1 MADNKK
7 EKVGVQDIADILNIS
22 ASTVSRALNDHPRIS
37 RETKDKVWQVA
48 KRLGYFSGMPEF
60 SLPAKSDAV
69 TILAPSLRSDFYIEV
84 IEGIRDHFEKKGFDV
99 FVLDTLNDDTKAAG
113 FFKKYKSYG
122 TSGVIH
128 IVCNRNI
135 PPGFYSIPL
144 SEALPVVSI
153 LEAEH
158 DHGVSSVLPDMFHGI
173 YNSLGHLKSTGI
185 KRISLLLEHEDCP
198 LDHQIVSSF
207 KSAMETVFGSAGSL
221 SVFYSNRDEKNLKR
235 FVSSAINSRAR
246 PEVMFV
252 KDTASAFMVNNEL
265 NRAGIN
271 VPEDVL
277 LITIDTVSGV
287 KKLSNNMSILKLP
300 AYDMGQKAAEMLIAQ
315 IRNPKADKKV
325 SVIPVNFI
333 LKGSAMRIG

>member
-48 KRLGYFSGMPEF
+48 KRLGYFSGIPEF
-60 SLPAKSDAV
+60 SSPTKSDAV
-69 TILAPSLRSDFYIEV
+69 TILVPSLRSAFYIEV
-84 IEGIRDHFEKKGFDV
+84 IEGIRDHFEKNGFNV
-99 FVLDTLNDDTKAAG
+99 FVLDTRNDDAKAAD
-113 FFKKYKSYG
+113 FFKKYKNYG

-135 PPGFYSIPL
+135 PAGFYSIPL

-158 DHGVSSVLPDMFHGI
+158 DLGVSSVLPDMFHGI
-173 YNSLGHLKSTGI
+173 YNSLEHLKLTGI
-185 KRISLLLEHEDCP
+185 KRISLLLEHEACP

-221 SVFYSNRDEKNLKR
+221 SVFYSDRDEKNLKR
-235 FVSSAINSRAR
+235 ITSSAINSKTR

-252 KDTASAFMVNNEL
+252 KDMTTAFVVNNEFS
-265 NRAGIN
+265 RAGIN
-271 VPEDVL
+271 VPGDVM

-287 KKLSNNMSILKLP
+287 KQLSNNMSILKLP
-300 AYDMGQKAAEMLIAQ
+300 AYDMGQKAAEMLSRQ
-315 IRNPKADKKV
+315 IQEPLSDKKMA
-325 SVIPVNFI
+325 VITSNFI
-333 LKGSAMRIG
+333 LKGSTMRF